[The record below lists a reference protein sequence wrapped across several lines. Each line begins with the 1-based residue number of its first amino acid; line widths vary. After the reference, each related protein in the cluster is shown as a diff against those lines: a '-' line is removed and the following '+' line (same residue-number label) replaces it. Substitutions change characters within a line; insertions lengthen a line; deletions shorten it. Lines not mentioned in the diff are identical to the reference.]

1 VRRHDLAALVAEQ
14 WQANTVCGRRWQIM
28 RAGDGPP
35 IWPFAHSAHAPD
47 CKTCLGIMST
57 ELKSSPA
64 DGRIGLVA
72 SLAIE
77 EAMQRG
83 SANISGVPG
92 DQVDALRS
100 AIRGAFRAEGLRC
113 ETRAIEGQVELKREL
128 IETIGRIET
137 GSASDP
143 VDRAIQ
149 WSMWG

>member
-1 VRRHDLAALVAEQ
+1 
-14 WQANTVCGRRWQIM
+14 VCGRRWQIM

-35 IWPFAHSAHAPD
+35 IGPFAHSAHAPD
-47 CKTCLGIMST
+47 CKTCLRIMST

-64 DGRIGLVA
+64 DDRIGLVA

-83 SANISGVPG
+83 SAIISGVPG

-100 AIRGAFRAEGLRC
+100 AIRGASRAQGRRC
-113 ETRAIEGQVELKREL
+113 ETRAIDGLVIVWFRDDLPIEGQAELKREL
-128 IETIGRIET
+128 IETVGRIET
-137 GSASDP
+137 GTATEP
-143 VDRAIQ
+143 VDRTIQ